1 MQKFNALSIAVGS
14 FRSDGNMSYV
24 TLCPS
29 LCPLLGGCLGRSGR
43 LGQKGPRWADF
54 GLLLARAGGRA
65 GERGERKRWRRGAKK
80 GQGKRRERFRDPI
93 NVPFRSESDRIFF
106 SSASWQEKR
115 KPTAKYPPLFS
126 TGDSFLLY
134 GGRERAGAVVEVASG
149 RSFVTFA

>member
-1 MQKFNALSIAVGS
+1 MDVTSFPYLMIFPQSRPFWPLLAAKGRERRAPPAVGLLCS
-14 FRSDGNMSYV
+14 FLYCGA
-24 TLCPS
+24 T
-29 LCPLLGGCLGRSGR
+29 LGGLWAFAGACGRAGR
-43 LGQKGPRWADF
+43 GEGREEKMAAGGQKGPRK
-54 GLLLARAGGRA
+54 
-65 GERGERKRWRRGAKK
+65 RKG
-80 GQGKRRERFRDPI
+80 ERFRDPI

-134 GGRERAGAVVEVASG
+134 GGREGAGAVVEVASG